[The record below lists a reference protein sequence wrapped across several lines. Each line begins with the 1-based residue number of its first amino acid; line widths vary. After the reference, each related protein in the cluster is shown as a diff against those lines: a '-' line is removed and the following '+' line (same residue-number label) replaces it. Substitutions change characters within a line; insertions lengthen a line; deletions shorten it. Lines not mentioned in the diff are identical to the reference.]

1 MERKRKWLKINE
13 KFSTEDEWLK
23 IYYNFIAE
31 LQKTGLNYKKEY
43 KNDFRKEGKFKREHL
58 EVNEDE

>member
-23 IYYNFIAE
+23 IYDNFIAE
-31 LQKTGLNYKKEY
+31 LQKTGLTYKKELQLPQL
-43 KNDFRKEGKFKREHL
+43 DGKK
-58 EVNEDE
+58 

>member
-1 MERKRKWLKINE
+1 MGRKRKWLKINE

-31 LQKTGLNYKKEY
+31 LQKTGLNY
-43 KNDFRKEGKFKREHL
+43 N
-58 EVNEDE
+58 